1 MTASSRE
8 YRSGPRADSQRAAA
22 RGDAVPDGGGPHA
35 RLRHHEPGEPR
46 ARLVLYGGG
55 LPGHVFPPGYRFVSA
70 RRAARPG
77 GNAGGGN
84 RGRAG
89 GPAHALRAGP
99 SRPGARHV
107 RPDPVFQRA
116 DGDPLGPR
124 RDLRKPS
131 RLPVG
136 ARGAF
141 RRTALPALPA
151 GDHRRRARGGGPA
164 LVRGRA
170 HAPRDAD
177 SRRGVQPR
185 HGGGARRQHTPALHA
200 GVRLRRS
207 ARGARGPYVGPDP
220 RGAAGHGR
228 ADPDRGVCGYRNWR
242 HRFDPRRARRRPHRR
257 HGGYAGPRVRPADAC
272 DRALGDRRRHC
283 RAGAR
288 LDADLPA
295 DGDRSLA
302 AAARARSRALMNSRT
317 RAIVLA
323 TGLVFLAAVPLLA
336 TLLNQPFYLDLVR
349 RIMIFAIA
357 ALSLNLILGYG
368 GMISFGHAAYL
379 GIGAYAVG
387 VLAHY
392 GIDNGFLQ
400 WALAIGASAL
410 VALAI
415 GAVSIRT
422 SGVYFIMITLA
433 FTQMLYYL
441 GISIEEFGGDDGM
454 RFPVKSQFPGLIDLN
469 STIAFYYLVLGIL
482 VLTLFLGHRLVNS
495 RFGMVIRAAK
505 SNEVRTG
512 SIGFSPY
519 PYRLAAFVIA
529 GAVCGLA
536 GALLVNHTAYLTPEF
551 MNWTRSGEL
560 MFMVILGGMGSIA
573 GPVLGAFALL
583 LVEDALSGW
592 TQHWQ
597 LILGPLLVL
606 SVLFLRRGLAGLFF
620 GKNE

>member
-1 MTASSRE
+1 
-8 YRSGPRADSQRAAA
+8 
-22 RGDAVPDGGGPHA
+22 
-35 RLRHHEPGEPR
+35 
-46 ARLVLYGGG
+46 
-55 LPGHVFPPGYRFVSA
+55 
-70 RRAARPG
+70 
-77 GNAGGGN
+77 
-84 RGRAG
+84 
-89 GPAHALRAGP
+89 
-99 SRPGARHV
+99 
-107 RPDPVFQRA
+107 
-116 DGDPLGPR
+116 
-124 RDLRKPS
+124 
-131 RLPVG
+131 
-136 ARGAF
+136 
-141 RRTALPALPA
+141 
-151 GDHRRRARGGGPA
+151 
-164 LVRGRA
+164 
-170 HAPRDAD
+170 
-177 SRRGVQPR
+177 
-185 HGGGARRQHTPALHA
+185 
-200 GVRLRRS
+200 
-207 ARGARGPYVGPDP
+207 
-220 RGAAGHGR
+220 
-228 ADPDRGVCGYRNWR
+228 
-242 HRFDPRRARRRPHRR
+242 
-257 HGGYAGPRVRPADAC
+257 
-272 DRALGDRRRHC
+272 
-283 RAGAR
+283 
-288 LDADLPA
+288 
-295 DGDRSLA
+295 
-302 AAARARSRALMNSRT
+302 MNSRR

-323 TGLVFLAAVPLLA
+323 TGLVLLAAVPLA
-336 TLLNQPFYLDLVR
+336 AAMLNQPFYLDLVR
-349 RIMIFAIA
+349 RVMIFAIA

-379 GIGAYAVG
+379 GVGAYAVG

-392 GIDNGFLQ
+392 GINNGYLQ

-441 GISIEEFGGDDGM
+441 GISIAEFGGDDGM
-454 RFPVKSQFPGLIDLN
+454 RLAVKSQFPGLIDLN
-469 STIAFYYLVLGIL
+469 DANAFYYLVLAIL
-482 VLTLFLGHRLVNS
+482 VLALFLGHRLVNS
-495 RFGMVIRAAK
+495 RFGMVIRAAR
-505 SNEVRTG
+505 SNELRTR